1 VSGRE
6 PAPLRWLPRAYLLTG
21 GGAIFLLFALLE
33 RDPVLVLVAVP
44 LLVVPIASALAAPRP
59 APAGDLSWSSS
70 GDGHEVRI
78 TGTIRGTP
86 PGASDDFTPTFV
98 RPPSLSEAA
107 PPRVEWWPGAIRFD
121 LRWDTA
127 RPVLERVPPPRL
139 RWRDPLGIAEQAVGG
154 DQRELLVQRYPLDLM
169 RLGALR
175 LDRTN
180 LLPGRSPTRRVGAS
194 GDYFGIRLAVPN
206 ESPRRINWK
215 ASARA
220 GRWLANEY
228 EVERTGELAILIDTR
243 PSGLGA
249 VGDARFLGVSRA
261 AAVGISRAFL
271 GQKMRVGYGAFGEFL
286 QAIPIST
293 GRNQELRITRAV
305 LATRASA
312 TEGPSERCA
321 ISLRRYYPPG
331 LNLLLL
337 SSLASDAA
345 VDLVFYLR
353 RRGYP
358 VLVLNPAWRALTP
371 RDQPLP
377 PRAAGLADRL
387 NQLDRRMRLSEIRS
401 FAAVVDWEDLA
412 SLGDLAYVLQQPV
425 RRRL

>member
-1 VSGRE
+1 
-6 PAPLRWLPRAYLLTG
+6 LLA
-21 GGAIFLLFALLE
+21 GAGSVFLLFALLE

-59 APAGDLSWSSS
+59 APSAALAWSVS
-70 GDGHEVRI
+70 GNGAEVRI
-78 TGTIRGTP
+78 LGVVRGTP
-86 PGASDDFTPTFV
+86 PGSTDDMMPTFA
-98 RPPSLSEAA
+98 RPSSLTETA
-107 PPRVEWWPGAIRFD
+107 PTRVEWWPGAIRFD
-121 LRWDTA
+121 LRWATA
-127 RPVLERVPPPRL
+127 RPVLERVPPPSL
-139 RWRDPLGIAEQAVGG
+139 TWKDPLGLAEQKVGG
-154 DQRELLVQRYPLDLM
+154 SPRELLVQRYPLDLI

-180 LLPGRSPTRRVGAS
+180 LLPGRSPTRRVGAT
-194 GDYFGIRLAVPN
+194 GDYFGIRLALPN
-206 ESPRRINWK
+206 ESPRQINWK

-228 EVERTGELAILIDTR
+228 EVERTGELALLIDTR
-243 PSGLGA
+243 PSGLGV
-249 VGDARFLGVSRA
+249 VGDARFLGVARA

-271 GQKMRVGYGAFGEFL
+271 QQKMRVGYAAFGEFL

-293 GRNQELRITRAV
+293 GRNQELRIQRAV
-305 LATRASA
+305 LATWGSA

-321 ISLRRYYPPG
+321 VSLRRYYPPG
-331 LNLLLL
+331 LNILLL

-345 VDLVFYLR
+345 VELVYYLR

-371 RDQPLP
+371 RDRPLP
-377 PRAAGLADRL
+377 ARTASLAARL
-387 NQLDRRMRLSEIRS
+387 NQLDRRMRLSAIRS

-412 SLGDLAYVLQQPV
+412 SLGDLAYVLRQPV
-425 RRRL
+425 RRRV